1 MQRPRRAKADAAS
14 LALARQ
20 LESEDTRPR
29 RAAAKPR
36 AKSPAKPR
44 AKSPAKPKKQ
54 SSKAAKQPTPLEPA
68 RAALATLLFAVMAY
82 ANYMQHHLPQPV
94 PRAWYDET
102 GRDMGQHEIELR
114 AYLGVWVYLTA
125 QILLVLLVYHTLS
138 VIAATTGK
146 YEAQAHAA
154 APACLGLGLVVYGLF
169 FFFYLLMRCCNPTW
183 RDQWTYHESL
193 GVPYERWMHLMHTP
207 LWLCPLLDVLG
218 VKQREVLVRH
228 VPSPGAILGTAGIYT
243 GFYGALTSLN
253 FSWTEAYVYPWLYD
267 IDSLGYGAFGH
278 VAYYAALCGPV
289 GAVLLACRRWV
300 LKRGNAEF
308 AVGATIEARWQDGLW
323 YPGRVSGAGSDGY
336 EIAFDDGHTE
346 AGVPAAHV
354 RSAAPARTAKK
365 SAKKAA
371 TPARAKKEMP
381 AVGDHVALALDDEEG
396 IVTKIGGGWISVK
409 LDDGTV
415 EKFRSTELRY

>member
-1 MQRPRRAKADAAS
+1 
-14 LALARQ
+14 
-20 LESEDTRPR
+20 
-29 RAAAKPR
+29 
-36 AKSPAKPR
+36 
-44 AKSPAKPKKQ
+44 
-54 SSKAAKQPTPLEPA
+54 
-68 RAALATLLFAVMAY
+68 MAY

-207 LWLCPLLDVLG
+207 LWLCPLLDVLF
-218 VKQREVLVRH
+218 VKKRDVLVRH
-228 VPSPGAILGTAGIYT
+228 VPSPGPVLATAGIYT

-253 FSWTEAYVYPWLYD
+253 FAWTSAYVYPWLYD
-267 IDSLGYGAFGH
+267 IDALGYGAFGH
-278 VAYYAALCGPV
+278 VAYYAALSCPV
-289 GAVLLACRRWV
+289 GAVFMACRKWILR
-300 LKRGNAEF
+300 RGNAEF
-308 AVGATIEARWQDGLW
+308 AVGAAVEARWEDGNW
-323 YPGRVSGAGSDGY
+323 YPGRVSGGGPGGY
-336 EIAFDDGHTE
+336 EIAFDDGHNE
-346 AGVPAAHV
+346 ANVPAAHV

-371 TPARAKKEMP
+371 TPARVKKELP

-396 IVTKIGGGWISVK
+396 IVTKVAGGWISVK

>member
-20 LESEDTRPR
+20 LESEDPRPR

-44 AKSPAKPKKQ
+44 AKSPAKPKKP
-54 SSKAAKQPTPLEPA
+54 SSKRAAKQTTEPT
-68 RAALATLLFAVMAY
+68 RAALSCALFAVMAY
-82 ANYMQHHLPQPV
+82 ANYMQHYLPQPV

-138 VIAATTGK
+138 VVAATTGK

-207 LWLCPLLDVLG
+207 LWLCPLLDVLF
-218 VKQREVLVRH
+218 VKKRDVLVRH
-228 VPSPGAILGTAGIYT
+228 VPSPGPVLATAGIYT

-253 FSWTEAYVYPWLYD
+253 FAWTSAYVYPWLYD
-267 IDSLGYGAFGH
+267 IDALGYGAFGH
-278 VAYYAALCGPV
+278 VAYYAALWVPV
-289 GAVLLACRRWV
+289 GGVLLACRRWV

-308 AVGATIEARWQDGLW
+308 AVGAAVEARWEDGLW
-323 YPGRVSGAGSDGY
+323 YPGRVSGGGSGGY

-346 AGVPAAHV
+346 SGVRAAHV

-396 IVTKIGGGWISVK
+396 IVQKVAGGWISVK